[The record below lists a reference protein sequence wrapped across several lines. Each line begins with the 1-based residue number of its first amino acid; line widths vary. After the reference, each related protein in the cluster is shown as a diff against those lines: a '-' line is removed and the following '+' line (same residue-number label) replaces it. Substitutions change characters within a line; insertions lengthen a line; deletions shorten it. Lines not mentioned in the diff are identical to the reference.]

1 MRLFYALELDY
12 FTRDKIRKAVQE
24 LHRQTSAGKW
34 TLPDNYH
41 LTVQFLGEYEQESM
55 PELQKILR
63 TSAAEIPAFNLDLCS
78 WGSFGQHS
86 DIIWLGAV
94 PEPSLTL
101 LADRLAS
108 QLRSKK
114 MSFDDRPFSPHLT
127 IGRQVRLNAEAGT
140 DLTALW
146 HGPPFRAQIRMV
158 SLMESIRIEDRLV
171 YRSLAREILKG

>member
-1 MRLFYALELDY
+1 MRLFYALELDF

-24 LHRQTSAGKW
+24 LRRQTSAGKW

-146 HGPPFRAQIRMV
+146 HGPPFRAQIRIV
-158 SLMESIRIEDRLV
+158 SLMESIRMEDRLV
-171 YRSLAREILKG
+171 YRSLAREVLKG